1 MLLDSCLCVFSVAD
15 LTPTSVVILLLQQ
28 IVNFK
33 CTCVHTHAHTHAH
46 THTHT
51 HTQRILVS
59 WTMCSVRAAAALVSA
74 PFLYATFYTRYICCY
89 GYGCGVVTLSWFRVS
104 HRVVCSVV
112 SMVTVVPYPRLGE
125 HASVVN
131 F

>member
-15 LTPTSVVILLLQQ
+15 LTPTSVVILLSQQ

-51 HTQRILVS
+51 TYLGILDNVFS
-59 WTMCSVRAAAALVSA
+59 SSSSSFGECSIFICYLLYTLHLLLWLWVWGSYPQLV
-74 PFLYATFYTRYICCY
+74 
-89 GYGCGVVTLSWFRVS
+89 
-104 HRVVCSVV
+104 
-112 SMVTVVPYPRLGE
+112 
-125 HASVVN
+125 
-131 F
+131 